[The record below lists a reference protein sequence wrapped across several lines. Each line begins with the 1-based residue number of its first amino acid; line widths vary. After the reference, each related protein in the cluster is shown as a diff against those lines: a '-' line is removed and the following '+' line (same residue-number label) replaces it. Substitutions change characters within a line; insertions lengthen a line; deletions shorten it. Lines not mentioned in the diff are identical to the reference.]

1 MSSVESTPSDLEDQA
16 TKDETPQTT
25 SKPFE
30 PPRKKRPNSSFLITF
45 AGLNLCVFISTVNTI
60 NLASALPAI
69 ATDLSA
75 TTSQA
80 FWTSIV
86 LLFVQCV
93 AQPIY
98 GTLAEILGRK
108 PCMVAALAIFALA
121 SLFAALAPNIECLI
135 AARALQGA
143 GTGGINVCVNVL
155 IVDLVPQ
162 RQRAKMSG
170 LVSLAGAVGLVA
182 GVLTGSALSLKSW
195 RLIFYVNLPLSVV
208 PIVLFVFFL
217 DDKRQTATEKGGA
230 GWGWTLQQL
239 KGMDWTGIV
248 IFSASISAILF
259 AIVTAGGNGNGDD
272 AAGWSSP
279 QILAPLILGIVSL
292 GCFIAFEEMVAG
304 KIRGFGQAFIPM
316 RLFSRRTAAFGF
328 LVTFLHAMILWAIP
342 YYYLLYLNIS
352 ASKSLLQAS
361 VLVLPSTFVI
371 PIAAA
376 TAGILMSRLSHF
388 KYFNAVAFALMV
400 AGCGCLSTLGAD
412 PSLGP
417 IIGFQFLFS
426 IGGGILF
433 PGRLV
438 AVQAAQRELPGGKR
452 GEEDRS
458 DVRMATSLVSF
469 MTSLGQAF
477 GIAMGS
483 TSLQSAWDA
492 LVNDAAHAGLLA
504 GPDGE
509 VFLVPGQQAAKSA
522 DVVALLPPLV
532 AAQYRDIAARSI
544 ARVWY
549 VCTGLAV
556 LGFVVAA
563 ASRNLSLQSKHE
575 EHAVADRGEE
585 PELVREE
592 ASFRVAKR

>member
-1 MSSVESTPSDLEDQA
+1 MSSPSESALSDPEDQA
-16 TKDETPQTT
+16 AKHG
-25 SKPFE
+25 
-30 PPRKKRPNSSFLITF
+30 PPHSSPVATGSQPKRPRAFIITF

-69 ATDLSA
+69 SADLSA

-98 GTLAEILGRK
+98 GTLAEVLGRK
-108 PCMVAALAIFALA
+108 RCMVAALAIFALA

-162 RQRAKMSG
+162 RQRAKTSG

-182 GVLTGSALSLKSW
+182 GVLTGSALTLRSW
-195 RLIFYVNLPLSVV
+195 RLIFYANLPLSVV
-208 PIVLFVFFL
+208 PLVLFVFFL
-217 DDKRQTATEKGGA
+217 DDKGRHPPTDEGA
-230 GWGWTLQQL
+230 GWAVQL
-239 KGMDWTGIV
+239 KGMDWTGIL

-259 AIVTAGGNGNGDD
+259 ALVTAGGNGDRN
-272 AAGWSSP
+272 AWSSP
-279 QILAPLILGIVSL
+279 PILVALVLGIVGL
-292 GCFIAFEEMVAG
+292 GGFVAFEEMVAG
-304 KIRGFGQAFIPM
+304 KIGGFGPAFIPL

-328 LVTFLHAMILWAIP
+328 LMTFLHAMILWAIP
-342 YYYLLYLNIS
+342 YYYLLYLNIC
-352 ASKSLLQAS
+352 ASKSLLQGS
-361 VLVLPSTFVI
+361 ILVLPSTFII
-371 PIAAA
+371 PLTAA
-376 TAGILMSRLSHF
+376 TAGILMSHISHF
-388 KYFNAVAFALMV
+388 KYFNTTAFLLMV

-412 PSLGP
+412 PNLGP

-426 IGGGILF
+426 VGGGILF

-438 AVQAAQRELPGGKR
+438 AVQAAQRELPGGQR

-483 TSLQSAWDA
+483 TSLQSAWDS
-492 LVNDAAHAGLLA
+492 LVSDAASAGLLV
-504 GPDGE
+504 GVGGE
-509 VFLVPGQQAAKSA
+509 TFLVPGRQAAKSA
-522 DVVALLPPLV
+522 DIIAQLPPLI
-532 AAQYRDIAARSI
+532 ASQYRTIAARSI

-556 LGFVVAA
+556 LGLIAA
-563 ASRNLSLQSKHE
+563 SASRNLSLQRKHE
-575 EHAVADRGEE
+575 GQGIVKTRTTSRWNLRKEKSR
-585 PELVREE
+585 PN
-592 ASFRVAKR
+592 SP